1 MTNPGILIIIAV
13 IGGVA
18 VALQAQF
25 TGIMDRNVGTI
36 ESVFIT
42 YASGGLLISLL
53 MLVLRGGNLGAWHG
67 LPWYA
72 LTTGA
77 LGLVIV
83 GTISYSVPR
92 LGLATTFTILIT
104 SQFII
109 GTVFDHFGLL
119 GAAVRPVSL
128 SRLVGIVILLVGT
141 WLIVR

>member
-1 MTNPGILIIIAV
+1 MTNLGILIIIAV

-53 MLVLRGGNLGAWHG
+53 MLILRGGNLGAWHG

-92 LGLATTFTILIT
+92 LGLAVTFTILIT

-119 GAAVRPVSL
+119 GAVVRPVSL
-128 SRLVGIVILLVGT
+128 SRMVGIVILLAGT